1 MAIKKTE
8 LYSSLWASCDELRG
22 GMDASQYKDY
32 VLTMLFMKY
41 VSDKYKGDPYG
52 MIVVP
57 EGASYDDMIAAKND
71 KEIGDKIN
79 KIIAALAEENDLK
92 GVIDVADFNDED
104 KLGKGKDMVDR
115 LTKLVGIFQGLDLS
129 SNRAGGDDLLGDAY
143 EYLMRHFATESGKS
157 KGQFY
162 TPSEVSQILAMVVGI
177 KEDTPQDATAY
188 DPTCGS
194 GSLLLKASDQAMRG
208 LTLYGQEMD
217 NATSALARMN
227 MILHNNTTANI
238 WKGNTLAEPRW
249 TGGEGKDAP
258 DQLKTFDFAVANP
271 PFSNKNWTSGLTPE
285 NDLYNRFTWGIPP
298 EKNGDYT
305 FLLHIIKSLKSTGK
319 GAVILPH
326 GVLFRGNAEA
336 TIRENL
342 IKQGYIKGIIGL
354 PANLFYG
361 TGIPACIIV
370 IDKEHAQ
377 KAVTNFNEN
386 DAELPTVSGRPI
398 FMIDASKGFIKDGNK
413 NRLRSQDIHKIVDVF
428 NKGLELERYSRLV
441 EIDEIAANDY
451 NLNIPRYIDSSEP
464 EDLHDLSAH
473 LQGGIP
479 NRDIDALERYWQVF
493 PSIREKLF
501 EPERE
506 GYSHALVEAM
516 QVKNTILAHQEF
528 KDFAARS
535 LLPFKQWIPEA
546 KLRDIKVGDN
556 PKNFIFNIS
565 ENLINSYANSD
576 LLSKYDIYQIL
587 MDYWA
592 DIMLDDVYVL
602 VQDDWKAGNRLRLL
616 LPVKDDKG
624 KNVYKEPHDFI
635 LNKSRYK
642 GELIPTPLVIAK
654 YFSAEQDHID
664 SLKVSL
670 EGVQSEMQ
678 QLLEEHGGEDMA
690 LELLTDG
697 DKKPNKAVITNC
709 VFEWEETVVNL
720 LNRPLANSISAKR
733 TKLANSE
740 QSLSEFEND
749 PEHKAVFSPLLNNK
763 GKLTKTNVNK
773 RIKAIGE
780 LDTADELVTLNKYI
794 NLSNDV
800 AAVKKELKSLEA
812 QKAEFIA
819 RALELHGDD
828 ENVESLKI
836 AYQYQS
842 LSEKETQLNSEIKD
856 AENTLYQLLIDK
868 YPTIPLTEVK
878 ELIVDD
884 KWLATLQANIVAEIE
899 RVTQQMANRVKQLE
913 ERYSTPL
920 PTLSKSVD
928 DLSDKVA
935 GHLKAMGLEW

>member
-104 KLGKGKDMVDR
+104 KLGKGKEMVDR

-162 TPSEVSQILAMVVGI
+162 TPSEVSQILAKVVGI

-227 MILHNNTTANI
+227 MILHNNTTAKI
-238 WKGNTLAEPRW
+238 WKGNTLSDPQW
-249 TGGEGKDAP
+249 KDAP
-258 DQLKTFDFAVANP
+258 NQLKKFDFSVANP

-342 IKQGYIKGIIGL
+342 IKQGYVKGIIGL

-377 KAVTNFNEN
+377 KAVTSFNEG

-428 NKGLELERYSRLV
+428 NKGIELERYSRLV
-441 EIDEIAANDY
+441 PIDEIAANDY

-479 NRDIDALERYWQVF
+479 NRDIDALEHYWQVF
-493 PSIREKLF
+493 PSIRATLF
-501 EPERE
+501 THLRD
-506 GYSHALVEAM
+506 GYSHALVEAS
-516 QVKNTILAHQEF
+516 QVKGTILAHQEF

-546 KLRDIKVGDN
+546 KLKEIKVGDN
-556 PKNFIFNIS
+556 PKSFIFTIS
-565 ENLINSYANSD
+565 ENLLNAYANSD

-592 DIMLDDVYVL
+592 DTMQDDVYVL
-602 VQDDWKAGNRLRLL
+602 VQDDWQAGNTLRELVAL
-616 LPVKDDKG
+616 KG
-624 KNVYKEPHDFI
+624 EKLKETPDLIINKKKYKA
-635 LNKSRYK
+635 
-642 GELIPTPLVIAK
+642 ELIPPSLIVAR
-654 YFSAEQDHID
+654 YFAAEQAQVDALQAKQD
-664 SLKVSL
+664 EATQAL
-670 EGVQSEMQ
+670 ESY
-678 QLLEEHGGEDMA
+678 LEEHGGEEGLLVEA
-690 LELLTDG
+690 LNDKDKITKASVAARAKLATDAEEV
-697 DKKPNKAVITNC
+697 KALKQATKLFNAEASAKKAVK
-709 VFEWEETVVNL
+709 EAQEAL
-720 LNRPLANSISAKR
+720 DL
-733 TKLANSE
+733 
-740 QSLSEFEND
+740 
-749 PEHKAVFSPLLNNK
+749 AVFNQYP
-763 GKLTKTNVNK
+763 KLT
-773 RIKAIGE
+773 I
-780 LDTADELVTLNKYI
+780 D
-794 NLSNDV
+794 
-800 AAVKKELKSLEA
+800 
-812 QKAEFIA
+812 
-819 RALELHGDD
+819 
-828 ENVESLKI
+828 
-836 AYQYQS
+836 
-842 LSEKETQLNSEIKD
+842 EIK
-856 AENTLYQLLIDK
+856 TLIIDN
-868 YPTIPLTEVK
+868 
-878 ELIVDD
+878 
-884 KWLATLQANIVAEIE
+884 KWLATLQANIIAEIE

>member
-1 MAIKKTE
+1 
-8 LYSSLWASCDELRG
+8 
-22 GMDASQYKDY
+22 
-32 VLTMLFMKY
+32 
-41 VSDKYKGDPYG
+41 
-52 MIVVP
+52 
-57 EGASYDDMIAAKND
+57 
-71 KEIGDKIN
+71 
-79 KIIAALAEENDLK
+79 
-92 GVIDVADFNDED
+92 
-104 KLGKGKDMVDR
+104 
-115 LTKLVGIFQGLDLS
+115 
-129 SNRAGGDDLLGDAY
+129 
-143 EYLMRHFATESGKS
+143 
-157 KGQFY
+157 
-162 TPSEVSQILAMVVGI
+162 
-177 KEDTPQDATAY
+177 
-188 DPTCGS
+188 
-194 GSLLLKASDQAMRG
+194 
-208 LTLYGQEMD
+208 
-217 NATSALARMN
+217 
-227 MILHNNTTANI
+227 
-238 WKGNTLAEPRW
+238 
-249 TGGEGKDAP
+249 
-258 DQLKTFDFAVANP
+258 
-271 PFSNKNWTSGLTPE
+271 
-285 NDLYNRFTWGIPP
+285 
-298 EKNGDYT
+298 
-305 FLLHIIKSLKSTGK
+305 
-319 GAVILPH
+319 
-326 GVLFRGNAEA
+326 
-336 TIRENL
+336 
-342 IKQGYIKGIIGL
+342 
-354 PANLFYG
+354 
-361 TGIPACIIV
+361 
-370 IDKEHAQ
+370 
-377 KAVTNFNEN
+377 
-386 DAELPTVSGRPI
+386 I

-413 NRLRSQDIHKIVDVF
+413 NRLRSQDIHKVVDVF
-428 NKGLELERYSRLV
+428 NKGLELKRFSRLV
-441 EIDEIAANDY
+441 KIDEIAANDY

-479 NRDIDALERYWQVF
+479 NRDIDALEHYWQVF
-493 PSIREKLF
+493 PSIRATLF
-501 EPERE
+501 KPERE
-506 GYSHALVEAM
+506 GYSHALVEAI

-546 KLRDIKVGDN
+546 KLKDLTCKEKVVGDN

-565 ENLINSYANSD
+565 ENLLNTYANSD

-592 DIMLDDVYVL
+592 DIMQDDVYVL
-602 VQDDWKAGNRLRLL
+602 VQDDWKAGNRLKLL

-678 QLLEEHGGEDMA
+678 QLLEEHGSEDMA

-709 VFEWEETVVNL
+709 VFEWEETVVTI

-733 TKLANSE
+733 SELANSE

-780 LDTADELVTLNKYI
+780 LDTANELVTLNSYI

-819 RALELHGDD
+819 KALELYGDD
-828 ENVESLKI
+828 ENVESLKV

-842 LSEKETQLNSEIKD
+842 LAEKETQLNSEIKD

-884 KWLATLQANIVAEIE
+884 KWLATLQANIIAEIE
-899 RVTQQMANRVKQLE
+899 RVTQKMANRVKQLE

-928 DLSDKVA
+928 ELSDKVV